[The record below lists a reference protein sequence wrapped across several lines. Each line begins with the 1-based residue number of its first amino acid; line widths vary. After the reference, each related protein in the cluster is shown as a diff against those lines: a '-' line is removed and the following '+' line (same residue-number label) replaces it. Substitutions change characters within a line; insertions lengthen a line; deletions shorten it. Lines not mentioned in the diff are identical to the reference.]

1 MADVSSPVCPT
12 CHAALPRRPRA
23 RSKCSVCNQW
33 MYPSFKSVFHSTLL
47 TEAQYTVAK
56 ALDALQERS
65 PANGRV
71 VSRALPHLRAVQDD
85 KHGLA
90 LATRDLFIALEPRD
104 DPAAAEVHWHECA
117 EVMARLDQDFTSAL
131 RRAAEALLDR
141 RMLEAILGQSGGEST
156 PTEQDVVLTVCY
168 QPDACDACRSTGGY
182 ESGGV
187 GAGTLRF
194 TVAEARA
201 RSILPHSGCQHAV
214 HGVPGFCRCRYK
226 GA

>member
-1 MADVSSPVCPT
+1 
-12 CHAALPRRPRA
+12 
-23 RSKCSVCNQW
+23 

-85 KHGLA
+85 KDGLA

-117 EVMARLDQDFTSAL
+117 EVMARLDQDFTRPSDEPP
-131 RRAAEALLDR
+131 RRCSIAGCWR
-141 RMLEAILGQSGGEST
+141 RSLGNQAGKAR
-156 PTEQDVVLTVCY
+156 
-168 QPDACDACRSTGGY
+168 QPSRTS
-182 ESGGV
+182 S
-187 GAGTLRF
+187 
-194 TVAEARA
+194 
-201 RSILPHSGCQHAV
+201 
-214 HGVPGFCRCRYK
+214 
-226 GA
+226 